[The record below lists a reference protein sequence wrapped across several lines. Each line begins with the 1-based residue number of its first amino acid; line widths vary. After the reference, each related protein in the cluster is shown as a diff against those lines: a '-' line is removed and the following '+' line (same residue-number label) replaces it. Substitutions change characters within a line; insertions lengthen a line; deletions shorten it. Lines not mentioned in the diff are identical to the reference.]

1 MPTFTFPISRI
12 EGHAQVVIEVQGG
25 KVISCGFRATEFR
38 GFSYFVEG
46 TPAEQ
51 MPVIVPR
58 ICGVC
63 STAHH
68 VCSVKTLEDAYSVTP
83 PPLARTI
90 RELLLLGQLI
100 QNQATSLFIFTM
112 PDRLGVESIFQV
124 EEAEKKAQ
132 EASGIALKSLQVR
145 KAGTDLITLAGG
157 QFIHPVKAVIGG
169 ITSGIPDDARE
180 AAFQKFPLPCQS
192 PANSLIII
200 GIFPSRW
207 VNVWVPGATI
217 SPPITSLPPEAINPN
232 LTAVTFASWDLMAS
246 SVTLLPHTISARS

>member
-1 MPTFTFPISRI
+1 
-12 EGHAQVVIEVQGG
+12 
-25 KVISCGFRATEFR
+25 
-38 GFSYFVEG
+38 
-46 TPAEQ
+46 
-51 MPVIVPR
+51 
-58 ICGVC
+58 
-63 STAHH
+63 
-68 VCSVKTLEDAYSVTP
+68 VTP

-180 AAFQKFPLPCQS
+180 AAFQKISTTLPVACQLFDHYWDLS
-192 PANSLIII
+192 IKMGERLGTWGDDQPAYYLASARGNQPKFDSSDICIMGPDGKQCDTFTAHHFRTQLTIEESIHSYAGESSFHGEVLRTNSLARINMTPKM
-200 GIFPSRW
+200 GTPLADGYLDRFHQAFGQP
-207 VNVWVPGATI
+207 AH
-217 SPPITSLPPEAINPN
+217 AIM
-232 LTAVTFASWDLMAS
+232 LFDLAAGLNWSM
-246 SVTLLPHTISARS
+246 PY